1 MAITKDIFNNA
12 FREAIAQEYIDI
24 PNEDNIEYS
33 FSGKFE
39 KKMQKLIKSQKRT
52 YWHLINTATK
62 KAAVVFLT
70 CAVAFS
76 SAMTVRSIR
85 EPVVEF
91 LKETYDT
98 IVNYFSIGEIN
109 KKAYDYYG
117 TYNGYEA
124 ILYKDATWQV
134 LSEIEV
140 GGHIFKLSTSNKIL
154 MYKDGIYLD
163 FDIAFLLGKITQED
177 IDKLYEVYTNSKPSC
192 KALYSDYY
200 ALLDDIKCDDVSE
213 RERYLRMSKIF
224 RGIWEGR
231 EQEKAELEKL
241 FVKIT
246 DNSLYFDDVGVF
258 ETARY
263 LSDFYYQL
271 SKGNDTSG
279 IDHISITDNS
289 ISMEYINVKKYE
301 VKMLSS
307 EDKEIFGDT
316 EVEYNGELGE
326 YRIQITFFDAKPAS
340 NFLKKHKAG
349 SVYEVDGY
357 NDVYNL
363 KFKWRYNADHGFV
376 LYFGSD
382 KPLNVTENVFE
393 INNFKDI
400 IYIDLN

>member
-12 FREAIAQEYIDI
+12 FREVITQEYINI
-24 PNEDNIEYS
+24 PNEDDIEYS

-98 IVNYFSIGEIN
+98 IANYFSVGEIN

-117 TYNGYEA
+117 TYNGYQA

-140 GGHIFKLSTSNKIL
+140 GGHIFKFSTSNKIL

-177 IDKLYEVYTNSKPSC
+177 IDKLYENYTNSKPSC

-200 ALLDDIKCDDVSE
+200 DLLDDIKCDDVSE

-231 EQEKAELEKL
+231 EEEKAELEKL

-246 DNSLYFDDVGVF
+246 YNSLDFDNVGVF

-271 SKGNDTSG
+271 SKDNDTSG

-289 ISMEYINVKKYE
+289 ISMQYINVKKYE

-316 EVEYNGELGE
+316 KVEYNGELGE

-340 NFLKKHKAG
+340 DFLKKYKVG

-363 KFKWRYNADHGFV
+363 KFKWCYNSDHGFV

-400 IYIDLN
+400 ICIDLN